1 LVVIKNLKHVT
12 QTQIVR
18 KIQSLIDTNNGDVG
32 RLYHILE
39 CLKQHKSLY
48 RSDQLYL
55 ENKINGPF
63 MIVDDEKPM
72 ENPILSRIQSLINSG
87 SGDPGRLQYI
97 YDKIS
102 LNKPLFNS
110 DQVYLEYKLKSNADD
125 IKNDPID
132 FTDSFEDNFSIESD
146 SNNKLVLENTQY
158 TTKLRGMMPKEW
170 NPPENKSNALP
181 GLYEKIKT
189 EEEILEDNKKMYNEI
204 EIQRSKLAQ
213 IILNRKE
220 YEKQV
225 LLEKSLLDAQIKEE
239 SLNIQKQTQ
248 LSEQI
253 RLQKDEIEK
262 VKMERSKL
270 MKEISIEK
278 DHISKELEEQ
288 KNQLSQIYLDQKKI
302 EKQVKQE
309 QLSLAKM
316 IDEQKTKLLKQSQI
330 TLDIKD
336 KQIDLEKAKKEYEE
350 ILSQVSDEK
359 NKLLE
364 SKKMKKLIQSQERNL
379 ARAIKSRLKIDDMVS
394 KEKEKILIK
403 TKEEQ
408 EKLQLQSML
417 AKQVLDEKNTLD
429 EIKQKRKEIEIE
441 IQKLKKQQQELE
453 N

>member
-1 LVVIKNLKHVT
+1 MVTVKNPKHVT
-12 QTQIVR
+12 QTQIIR
-18 KIQSLIDTNNGDVG
+18 KIQNLIDNNNGDAG

-39 CLKQHKSLY
+39 CLKQDKSLY
-48 RSDQLYL
+48 HSDQTYL
-55 ENKINGPF
+55 ENKLNGSF
-63 MIVDDEKPM
+63 MIVNEEKPI
-72 ENPILSRIQSLINSG
+72 ENPVLSKIQSLINSG

-110 DQVYLEYKLKSNADD
+110 DKVYLESKLKSNADD
-125 IKNDPID
+125 IKNDQID
-132 FTDSFEDNFSIESD
+132 SKESFEDDSFMESD
-146 SNNKLVLENTQY
+146 SDNKLVLETIQH
-158 TTKLRGMMPKEW
+158 TAKLRGMMPKGW
-170 NPPENKSNALP
+170 NPPENNSNELP

-189 EEEILEDNKKMYNEI
+189 EEEILEDNKKMRNEL

-239 SLNIQKQTQ
+239 SINIQKQTQ

-262 VKMERSKL
+262 VKMERSEL

-278 DHISKELEEQ
+278 DHVSKELKEQ
-288 KNQLSQIYLDQKKI
+288 KNQLSQIYLDQQKI
-302 EKQVKQE
+302 EKQLKQE

-316 IDEQKTKLLKQSQI
+316 IDEQKAKLLKQSQI

-336 KQIDLEKAKKEYEE
+336 KQIDLEKAKKEYEK

-364 SKKMKKLIQSQERNL
+364 SKKMKKLIQSQERDL

-417 AKQVLDEKNTLD
+417 AKQVIDEKNTLD

-441 IQKLKKQQQELE
+441 IQKLRKQQQELE

>member
-278 DHISKELEEQ
+278 DHVSKELEEQ

>member
-1 LVVIKNLKHVT
+1 MVT
-12 QTQIVR
+12 VNTPKQFTRTQIIR
-18 KIQSLIDTNNGDVG
+18 KIQNLIDTDGGDVG
-32 RLYHILE
+32 RLSYILE
-39 CLKQHKSLY
+39 CIAQHKSLY

-55 ENKINGPF
+55 ENKVNVPF
-63 MIVDDEKPM
+63 MIVDEEKPI
-72 ENPILSRIQSLINSG
+72 EHPILSRIQSLISSG

-102 LNKPLFNS
+102 HNKPLFNS
-110 DQVYLEYKLKSNADD
+110 DQAYLESKLKSSADN
-125 IKNDPID
+125 IKNDLIN
-132 FTDSFEDNFSIESD
+132 FKESSEDNPFIKSD
-146 SNNKLVLENTQY
+146 SNNKIVLENTPH
-158 TTKLRGMMPKEW
+158 TTKLRGVMPKGW
-170 NPPENKSNALP
+170 NPPENKSNELS
-181 GLYEKIKT
+181 GLYEKMKT
-189 EEEILEDNKKMYNEI
+189 EEEMLEDNKKMHNEL

-239 SLNIQKQTQ
+239 SINIQKQTQ
-248 LSEQI
+248 ISEQI

-262 VKMERSKL
+262 VKMERNEL

-278 DHISKELEEQ
+278 DQVSKELEEQ
-288 KNQLSQIYLDQKKI
+288 KNQLSQIYLEQKKI

-316 IDEQKTKLLKQSQI
+316 IEEQKAKLLKQSQI

-336 KQIDLEKAKKEYEE
+336 KQIDLEKAKQEYHE

-364 SKKMKKLIQSQERNL
+364 SKKMKKLIQSQERDL
-379 ARAIKSRLKIDDMVS
+379 ARAIKARLKIDDIVS

-417 AKQVLDEKNTLD
+417 AKQILDEKNTLD